1 MYAAADTVKDLRD
14 MLTPSPIGIDSSSAG
29 KTVEGMAKVMQ
40 NLTGKS
46 MLFKTLGSVG
56 FYLRNILGNVLFFG
70 PAQGVSLS
78 TMGGTMADSYN
89 SIKGILNPDQI
100 DAELTE
106 MVGLGVFGDELRAGM
121 IKELLDGKNET
132 FLDKLNNILDK
143 VPDDKVSGVKGVTA
157 KTSEKVKSLEEALM
171 RLSSNIDGVY
181 KVQYYKHELGVLKEA
196 VAKYPKS
203 ALAEKVK
210 DNEDILKRMAA
221 DKVKRTA
228 QSLSQA
234 PPIISKLSKS
244 SYGMLFAPF
253 IRFKTEVPR
262 IVFNTYDLAK
272 EEIASDNPLI
282 KARGKRRR
290 AAMTAMVGGFS
301 LGLPAAAALL
311 MAGIGNDEDEALRKS
326 MPSYL
331 RGHSFFFYRWNGE
344 LQSIDLTYV
353 NPFSIVADPVARSFQ
368 ELTRGNADGAV
379 GSFLKGAFF
388 DQYLDEQILAGA
400 VQDAMDNRDA
410 KTDRPI
416 SIDKVDGFSV
426 AFAKRFAY
434 VMDTAY
440 NPRLI
445 SDAWDAYKAMG
456 TDYDEISD
464 SPVGEFFSGTLPF
477 RIHDVDEEAQFRR
490 FIRDHKD
497 RVNEV
502 KAKKYRMYSDQP
514 ISEGDIRDIYNDE
527 ADDLITLNKEMYT
540 VMQGFKGLG
549 IEDREQFNMMKGAG
563 IGKDKSQLLRVG
575 ISDRLTPNV
584 GFLEGLQQ
592 RGLADRISPML
603 EEKNKRAR
611 YHRLDD

>member
-1 MYAAADTVKDLRD
+1 
-14 MLTPSPIGIDSSSAG
+14 
-29 KTVEGMAKVMQ
+29 
-40 NLTGKS
+40 
-46 MLFKTLGSVG
+46 
-56 FYLRNILGNVLFFG
+56 
-70 PAQGVSLS
+70 
-78 TMGGTMADSYN
+78 MGGTVADSGR

-143 VPDDKVSGVKGVTA
+143 VPDDKASGVKGVTT
-157 KTSEKVKSLEEALM
+157 KTREKVKSLEEALM

-262 IVFNTYDLAK
+262 IVFNTYELAK
-272 EEIASDNPLI
+272 EEIDSDNPLI
-282 KARGKRRR
+282 QARGKRRR

-331 RGHSFFFYRWNGE
+331 RGHSFFFFRWPMFSDEGE

-353 NPFSIVADPVARSFQ
+353 NPFSIMADPVARSFQ
-368 ELTRGNADGAV
+368 EITRGNADGAV
-379 GSFLKGAFF
+379 GSFLKGFFF

-514 ISEGDIRDIYNDE
+514 ISEDDIRDIYNDE

-549 IEDREQFNMMKGAG
+549 IEDREQFNITG
-563 IGKDKSQLLRVG
+563 S
-575 ISDRLTPNV
+575 
-584 GFLEGLQQ
+584 
-592 RGLADRISPML
+592 
-603 EEKNKRAR
+603 
-611 YHRLDD
+611 